1 MRALGALALA
11 ATAAFI
17 VGCAARPVD
26 DAKWTA
32 EYDGTFRK
40 YSRRFFGPAFDWRW
54 WKAQA
59 IAESSLRFDAAS
71 HAGAQGLMQIMPATW
86 EQIAEQ
92 APLTLT
98 DAYHPGQSIAAG
110 IWYDAWLYAR
120 WTDLPGRRQRLAFTL
135 ASYNGGRGRI
145 LRAQD
150 RCGGCAGW
158 PAVSRHAPAETVRY
172 VERIMGLMGA
182 AP

>member
-11 ATAAFI
+11 AVAALL

-26 DAKWTA
+26 DPQWTA
-32 EYDGTFRK
+32 AYDGTFRK

-59 IAESSLRFDAAS
+59 IAESSLRADVDS
-71 HAGAQGLMQIMPATW
+71 RAGARGLMQIMPATW
-86 EQIAEQ
+86 EEIAEQ

-98 DAYHPGQSIAAG
+98 DAYHPEQSIAAG
-110 IWYDAWLYAR
+110 VWYDAWLHAH
-120 WTDLPGRRQRLAFTL
+120 WSDLPDRLQRLAFTL

-150 RCGGCAGW
+150 RCGGCAAW
-158 PAVSRHAPAETVRY
+158 PAASRHAPAETVRY
-172 VERIMGLMGA
+172 VARIMGLMGA

>member
-11 ATAAFI
+11 AAAALI

-26 DAKWTA
+26 DERWTA

-40 YSRRFFGPAFDWRW
+40 YSRRFFGPAFEWRW

-59 IAESSLRFDAAS
+59 IAESSLRRDAES
-71 HAGAQGLMQIMPATW
+71 HAGAQGLMQVMPATW
-86 EQIAEQ
+86 AEIAEQ

-98 DAYHPGQSIAAG
+98 DAYHPEQSIAAG
-110 IWYDAWLYAR
+110 VWYDAWLYDR
-120 WTDLPGRRQRLAFTL
+120 WSDLPERLQRLAFTL
-135 ASYNGGRGRI
+135 ASYNGGRSRI

-150 RCGGCAGW
+150 RCGGCAAW
-158 PAVSRHAPAETVRY
+158 PAVSAHAPAETAAY
-172 VERIMGLMGA
+172 VARIMHLMGA